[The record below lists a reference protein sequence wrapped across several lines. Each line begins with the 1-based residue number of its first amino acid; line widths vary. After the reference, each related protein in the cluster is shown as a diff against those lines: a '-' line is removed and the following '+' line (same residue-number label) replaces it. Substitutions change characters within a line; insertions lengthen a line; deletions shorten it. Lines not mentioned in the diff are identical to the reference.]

1 MLIIQAILWR
11 MLYSAKLR
19 HCNAACAMPQR
30 RMDADLRHYVKLLRR
45 SRYGEAT
52 FEPFFNIVTASKDD
66 ILPNAGILFSAAKG
80 RFVRTL
86 SVQEE
91 RSEYPVLPVCKK
103 ASAFEAD
110 YEAISRTNGQNKS
123 YACSWPP

>member
-1 MLIIQAILWR
+1 ME
-11 MLYSAKLR
+11 SV
-19 HCNAACAMPQR
+19 NA
-30 RMDADLRHYVKLLRR
+30 
-45 SRYGEAT
+45 
-52 FEPFFNIVTASKDD
+52 
-66 ILPNAGILFSAAKG
+66 

-110 YEAISRTNGQNKS
+110 YEAISRTNGQKKVTRVAGLLRS
-123 YACSWPP
+123 MKKTRLRAVSTAIPSQADYLRAGFP